1 MELKLKLENGPE
13 IGRKVKMNMD
23 QLGQV
28 VRESMQEAAHQIA
41 DEILFLGAEDI
52 EEAGNFGDRWQEAL
66 HADIE
71 ETQRTITVNAYM
83 KADEPPVM
91 YWPVFEYGATIKAK
105 NPSGLMWIPFAG
117 GVFGSKGGGADVW
130 PRAYS
135 GSLFR
140 VGNVLFDAKDE
151 QARYFGTPSVTI
163 PKKFHLTEI
172 IKDQASKARA
182 LFGAILKENRKH

>member
-1 MELKLKLENGPE
+1 MELKLRLENGPE
-13 IGRKVKMNMD
+13 IGQKVKKNMD

-91 YWPVFEYGATIKAK
+91 YWRVFEYGATIKAK

-117 GVFGSKGGGADVW
+117 SVFGSKAGGADVW

-140 VGNVLFDAKDE
+140 AGNVLFDAKDE
-151 QARYFGTPSVTI
+151 QARYFGTPEVHI

-172 IKDQASKARA
+172 IKDQASKARV
-182 LFGAILKENRKH
+182 LFGAILKENRSH